1 MQGRYSWLN
10 IAEAS
15 SLIKRKFL
23 QQFNKMELPR
33 LIMSYFMSILQNPD
47 RDLETVKIEQYH

>member
-47 RDLETVKIEQYH
+47 RDLETVKIEQYL

>member
-47 RDLETVKIEQYH
+47 RDFQTVKIEQYL

>member
-23 QQFNKMELPR
+23 QQFNKMELPQ

-47 RDLETVKIEQYH
+47 RDLETVKIEQYL

>member
-47 RDLETVKIEQYH
+47 RDLETVKI